1 MWYHFQFESGANPY
15 IAKTENEARKVIRRW
30 QRKGWKVHQIVGRY
44 YVVDDGQ
51 PNYAP
56 MF

>member
-15 IAKTENEARKVIRRW
+15 IAKTENEARKVIRKF
-30 QRKGWKVHQIVGRY
+30 QRKGCKVHQIIERFYIVS
-44 YVVDDGQ
+44 DGH
-51 PNYAP
+51 PNYEP